1 MSKSCHATYHQ
12 EFISLQGQP
21 YFIDYKVEKYLLS
34 ITIVYLSQN
43 LGNLFKKKK
52 KMYLIPHF

>member
-1 MSKSCHATYHQ
+1 MNYMSKSCHAMYHQ
-12 EFISLQGQP
+12 EIISLQGQP

-43 LGNLFKKKK
+43 LGNFFKKKK
-52 KMYLIPHF
+52 KCI